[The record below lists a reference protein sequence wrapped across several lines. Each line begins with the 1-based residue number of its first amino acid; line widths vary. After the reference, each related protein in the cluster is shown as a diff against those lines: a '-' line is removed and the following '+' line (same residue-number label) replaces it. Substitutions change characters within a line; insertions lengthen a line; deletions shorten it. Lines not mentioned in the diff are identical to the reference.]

1 MPQLDDLDVIIRRKN
16 ATTVVAIVPQ
26 ASLYATGATVEA
38 AFEALEQKR
47 NELKAEMAAAG
58 EADDF
63 DAPPAS
69 GRATASGGAT
79 RDLWTFA
86 AKACVAAV
94 LAAVA
99 LDYVGSSTQTRIE
112 EVTEKVR
119 RSLDTGALRG
129 GTQFWARIE
138 QDLERQADPR
148 NDLPEARKEK
158 LLADLRVVV
167 ARWRPFVTEA
177 SKLFAAEGPAKAQ

>member
-69 GRATASGGAT
+69 GRATASGGT
-79 RDLWTFA
+79 MRDLVDI
-86 AKACVAAV
+86 CGQG
-94 LAAVA
+94 L
-99 LDYVGSSTQTRIE
+99 
-112 EVTEKVR
+112 R
-119 RSLDTGALRG
+119 R
-129 GTQFWARIE
+129 
-138 QDLERQADPR
+138 
-148 NDLPEARKEK
+148 
-158 LLADLRVVV
+158 
-167 ARWRPFVTEA
+167 RW
-177 SKLFAAEGPAKAQ
+177 S

>member
-16 ATTVVAIVPQ
+16 ATTVIAIVPQ

-38 AFEALEQKR
+38 AVEALEQKR

-58 EADDF
+58 EVDDF

-69 GRATASGGAT
+69 GRSTASSGTT

-86 AKACVAAV
+86 AKACIAAV

-129 GTQFWARIE
+129 GSQFWTRVE

-148 NDLPEARKEK
+148 NDMPEARKEK

-167 ARWRPFVTEA
+167 SRWRPFVAEA
-177 SKLFAAEGPAKAQ
+177 SKLFVTDGTPKAQ

>member
-99 LDYVGSSTQTRIE
+99 LDYVGSSTQTRA
-112 EVTEKVR
+112 
-119 RSLDTGALRG
+119 LDTGALRG

-167 ARWRPFVTEA
+167 ARWRPFVAEA
-177 SKLFAAEGPAKAQ
+177 SKLFVIDGAPKPQ

>member
-69 GRATASGGAT
+69 GRATASGGTT

-86 AKACVAAV
+86 AKACIAAV

-129 GTQFWARIE
+129 GSSILDPDRAGPRTTGRSAQRPARGQE
-138 QDLERQADPR
+138 GKAARRPARRRRPLEAVRRGGVQAVCDR
-148 NDLPEARKEK
+148 R
-158 LLADLRVVV
+158 
-167 ARWRPFVTEA
+167 RP
-177 SKLFAAEGPAKAQ
+177 